1 MLTRQVLDCPVC
13 GTADSMRVV
22 FHEHG
27 VIADDGDALVTVVDY
42 RCEAS
47 ECSVPDGELLARRTD
62 L

>member
-1 MLTRQVLDCPVC
+1 
-13 GTADSMRVV
+13 MRVV